1 MTVKDIRVQ
10 PVGERQVTGWPV
22 LLLACLGQG
31 LVVLDVSIVN
41 VALPAIRGDLGFDAA
56 GLQWVVNAYALTFA
70 GLLLLGGRAA
80 DHYGHKRV
88 FLTGLGLFA
97 LASLAGGLST
107 TPGIL
112 IAARAVQGVGAAVLS
127 PATLTIL
134 TTTFRDEQARTKAV
148 ATWSATGAAAG
159 AIGSVL
165 GGLLTEYLSWRW
177 VLLINV
183 PVGLLVLAAA
193 VRTLPNISGRPGRRL
208 DLTGA
213 ILVTGGLSAIVF
225 GTVQTHTHGWGSA
238 QALLPMAGGL
248 LAVAAFVLVE
258 ARLAAEP
265 LMPLRLLRPRAVSGG
280 NLVMVLIGAA
290 FFAMWYFLSLYMQN
304 VLHYSAVRAG
314 LGFLPHTAGIVVGA
328 RSAPALMRRV
338 GPRAVLLT
346 GALLAAA
353 GFLWQAQLT
362 ATSGYAAGILGPAIL
377 MCLGSGLTFTPIAA
391 AATGAAGR
399 ENAGIV
405 SGLINTARQVGGSLG
420 LAALAT
426 VAAAPADPVT
436 GFRHAFLTAAVL
448 LLLVAALTP
457 LAVDRR

>member
-1 MTVKDIRVQ
+1 MTLQDIEAG
-10 PVGERQVTGWPV
+10 PRQQAKGWLV

-41 VALPAIRGDLGFDAA
+41 VALPAIRGDLGFDPA

-80 DHYGHKRV
+80 DHFGHKRV
-88 FLTGLGLFA
+88 FLAGLGVFA
-97 LASLAGGLST
+97 LASLAGGLAT
-107 TPGIL
+107 APGML
-112 IAARAVQGVGAAVLS
+112 IAARAVQGVGAAILS
-127 PATLTIL
+127 PSTLTIL
-134 TTTFRDEQARTKAV
+134 TTTFRDEQARTRAV
-148 ATWSATGAAAG
+148 ASWTATGAGAG
-159 AIGSVL
+159 AIGAVL
-165 GGLLTEYLSWRW
+165 GGLLTEYASWRW

-183 PVGLLVLAAA
+183 PVGLLVLLAA
-193 VRTLPNISGRPGRRL
+193 VRTLPAGSAHTGRRL

-213 ILVTGGLSAIVF
+213 VLVTAGLTAIVF
-225 GTVQTHTHGWGSA
+225 GTVQTHEHGWSSA
-238 QALLPMAGGL
+238 QALLPIGAGV
-248 LAVAAFVLVE
+248 LAIVAFVLVE
-258 ARLAAEP
+258 ARFAAEP
-265 LMPLRLLRPRAVSGG
+265 LMPLRLFRTRAVSGG
-280 NLVMVLIGAA
+280 NVAMVLIGGA

-304 VLHYSAVRAG
+304 VLHYSAVQAG
-314 LGFLPHTAGIVVGA
+314 LGFLPHTAAIVVGA

-338 GPRAVLLT
+338 SPRLVLLT

-353 GFLWQAQLT
+353 GLFWQAQLT

-405 SGLINTARQVGGSLG
+405 SGLISTARQVGGSLG

-436 GFRHAFLTAAVL
+436 GFRHAFLIAAAL
-448 LLLVAALTP
+448 LLGVAALTP
-457 LAVDRR
+457 WAIDRR

>member
-1 MTVKDIRVQ
+1 MTVKAIQ
-10 PVGERQVTGWPV
+10 PEKEQQVTGWLV

-41 VALPAIRGDLGFDAA
+41 VALPSIRGDLGFDAA

-80 DHYGHKRV
+80 DHFGHKRV
-88 FLTGLGLFA
+88 FLAGLGLFS
-97 LASLAGGLST
+97 LASLAGGT
-107 TPGIL
+107 ATMPGTL
-112 IAARAVQGVGAAVLS
+112 IAARAVQGVGAAILS

-134 TTTFRDEQARTKAV
+134 TVTFREEHARTRAV
-148 ATWSATGAAAG
+148 ATWSATGAGAG

-165 GGLLTEYLSWRW
+165 GGLLTEYASWRW

-193 VRTLPNISGRPGRRL
+193 VRALPAGAARTGRRL

-213 ILVTGGLSAIVF
+213 VLVTAGLSAIVY
-225 GTVQTHTHGWGSA
+225 GTVQTHAHGWGSA
-238 QALLPMAGGL
+238 AVLAPIGAGV

-265 LMPLRLLRPRAVSGG
+265 LMPLRLFRTRAVSGG

-304 VLHYSAVRAG
+304 VLHYSAVEAG
-314 LGFLPHTAGIVVGA
+314 LAFLPHTAAIVVGA

-338 GPRAVLLT
+338 GARPVLLA
-346 GALLAAA
+346 GALLAAG

-426 VAAAPADPVT
+426 LAAAPADPVT
-436 GFRHAFLTAAVL
+436 GFRHAFLAAAVL
-448 LLLVAALTP
+448 LLAVAALTP
-457 LAVDRR
+457 VAVDRR